1 MFRSSLAVRAKW
13 QKNCQQQDA
22 SSERELRPKSFTWN
36 SDSVNAHLSLPF
48 HTLLLTVLCLYGAIL
63 HAAIYDT
70 VIAHDR
76 TTNVIWFAGPE
87 YPILLL
93 RMQQPMRRRT
103 QFVYHCIRSPK
114 RRSTRNFSCCW
125 QRFQKEQTRRKASVL
140 GKQSRIVF

>member
-70 VIAHDR
+70 VIATTEPQTLFGSPDR
-76 TTNVIWFAGPE
+76 SIPFC
-87 YPILLL
+87 
-93 RMQQPMRRRT
+93 
-103 QFVYHCIRSPK
+103 F
-114 RRSTRNFSCCW
+114 
-125 QRFQKEQTRRKASVL
+125 
-140 GKQSRIVF
+140 